1 MKAEIS
7 ALLVHSRPSP
17 LQGLEQALQG
27 LAVKISQAQRI
38 SEVKG
43 LLEVP
48 EAPELV
54 FTDTQ
59 LLDGT
64 WTDVVRLGEAAA
76 VPVNVIVVS
85 RLVDVRFYVEV
96 IEGGA
101 FDFIAPPFE
110 PSGLAHVV
118 CCAAGNV
125 LRRRDV
131 QTHAGD
137 HGQGTLALAVFPSG
151 L

>member
-7 ALLVHSRPSP
+7 ALLVHGRPSP
-17 LQGLEQALQG
+17 LQGLEQALQI
-27 LAVKISQAQRI
+27 LAVKTNQAQTISQAKQ
-38 SEVKG
+38 V
-43 LLEVP
+43 LEVREP
-48 EAPELV
+48 PELV

-59 LLDGT
+59 LPDGT

-118 CCAAGNV
+118 YCAAGNV
-125 LRRRDV
+125 LRRRGV
-131 QTHAGD
+131 QAHAGD
-137 HGQGTLALAVFPSG
+137 HGQGTLALAMPPSG
-151 L
+151 S

>member
-7 ALLVHSRPSP
+7 ALLVHTRPSP
-17 LQGLEQALQG
+17 VQGLNQALQS
-27 LAVKISQAQRI
+27 LAVKTSEAQTI
-38 SEVKG
+38 SEMKR

-48 EAPELV
+48 EPPELV
-54 FTDTQ
+54 FTDIQ
-59 LLDGT
+59 LPDGT
-64 WTDVVRLGEAAA
+64 WADVVRLGEAAA

-118 CCAAGNV
+118 YCAAGNV

-131 QTHAGD
+131 QARAED
-137 HGQGTLALAVFPSG
+137 HGQGTLALAVPPSG